1 MKKYYEAYDERY
13 KLIHKKGY
21 SWSSNIPTPIV
32 LDVIERYGI
41 NNNSSILE
49 LGCGEARDASLLLD
63 KGYDVI
69 ASDIS
74 PEAID
79 YCIRNNTK
87 HKDKFIVMDCLNDEH
102 NNTYDFI
109 YGIAII
115 HMLVEDSDRNRFYKF
130 IYNHLKNSGKALI
143 CSMGNGID
151 EISSDTSEAFELA
164 IRNHESGDILVPSTS
179 LRMVSFKTFEKELA
193 DNKFT
198 ILEKGISSSLPDFN
212 NLMYVVIQK

>member
-13 KLIHKKGY
+13 RLIHKKGY

-87 HKDKFIVMDCLNDEH
+87 HKDKFIL
-102 NNTYDFI
+102 YI
-109 YGIAII
+109 
-115 HMLVEDSDRNRFYKF
+115 
-130 IYNHLKNSGKALI
+130 
-143 CSMGNGID
+143 
-151 EISSDTSEAFELA
+151 
-164 IRNHESGDILVPSTS
+164 
-179 LRMVSFKTFEKELA
+179 
-193 DNKFT
+193 
-198 ILEKGISSSLPDFN
+198 
-212 NLMYVVIQK
+212 